1 MVKKKQ
7 NMIYKKN
14 CLNRSFITKYGGQWC
29 VFRIL
34 FVHELCFWHVVL
46 YLRLYRTDSEIYEDA
61 VELQQFFIK
70 IRDELC
76 KNGEIL
82 LSPALSYT
90 TKHLHNDVEK
100 EKKEKLPKEIEE
112 DKLKREEEKRG
123 NYFLFINIECIEK
136 YTLYV
141 LCMLCCCCS
150 FTYWRDL
157 NSLSGSPQRA
167 LYFKVMRD
175 VFYIDPYQ
183 TVQMALKQMHVDT
196 NLM

>member
-1 MVKKKQ
+1 MATGE
-7 NMIYKKN
+7 Y
-14 CLNRSFITKYGGQWC
+14 

-34 FVHELCFWHVVL
+34 WDSCINCSCPVVHV
-46 YLRLYRTDSEIYEDA
+46 LYRTDSEIYEDA

-123 NYFLFINIECIEK
+123 NYF
-136 YTLYV
+136 
-141 LCMLCCCCS
+141 S
-150 FTYWRDL
+150 F
-157 NSLSGSPQRA
+157 
-167 LYFKVMRD
+167 
-175 VFYIDPYQ
+175 
-183 TVQMALKQMHVDT
+183 H
-196 NLM
+196 

>member
-1 MVKKKQ
+1 M
-7 NMIYKKN
+7 
-14 CLNRSFITKYGGQWC
+14 
-29 VFRIL
+29 FRIL

-150 FTYWRDL
+150 FTY
-157 NSLSGSPQRA
+157 
-167 LYFKVMRD
+167 
-175 VFYIDPYQ
+175 
-183 TVQMALKQMHVDT
+183 
-196 NLM
+196 

>member
-1 MVKKKQ
+1 M
-7 NMIYKKN
+7 
-14 CLNRSFITKYGGQWC
+14 
-29 VFRIL
+29 
-34 FVHELCFWHVVL
+34 L

-123 NYFLFINIECIEK
+123 NYFLFINIKGIEK
-136 YTLYV
+136 YTDVYCVCSAVAAALLTEGTLIVSLV
-141 LCMLCCCCS
+141 LHKEPCILRLREM
-150 FTYWRDL
+150 
-157 NSLSGSPQRA
+157 
-167 LYFKVMRD
+167 YFILILISQSRW
-175 VFYIDPYQ
+175 
-183 TVQMALKQMHVDT
+183 L
-196 NLM
+196 